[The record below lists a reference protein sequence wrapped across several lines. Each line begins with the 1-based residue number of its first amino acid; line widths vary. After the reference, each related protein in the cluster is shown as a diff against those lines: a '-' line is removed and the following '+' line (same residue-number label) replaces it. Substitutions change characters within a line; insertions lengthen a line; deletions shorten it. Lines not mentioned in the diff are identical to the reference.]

1 MRGPILSDLLNQG
14 EPEKPPKPTAFD
26 YLTKLILPVLALVAL
41 ILTRSEKQTALT
53 WGLLVFAFISLVA
66 GFFPQL
72 AAWAKGKVQHGS
84 DERVARRAFSEL
96 RKFIQRFGEFVG
108 SGSDTL
114 HHIVES
120 ELCGNNPEMAA
131 QLGLPSIGI
140 FQGFWTTLSDRA
152 AIERPTLASFMG
164 TASALNML
172 VAVYNNHCMHVVFER
187 IPQKLRAEVS
197 GLPKH
202 VEDQVDWERMGQR
215 PPGQLA
221 EPARRSL
228 EGCRERFNAF
238 LDAYEN
244 FLGGFDE
251 RFTMRHLPSCR
262 FPRVKP
268 L

>member
-1 MRGPILSDLLNQG
+1 MNLPILSDALGPG

-53 WGLLVFAFISLVA
+53 WGLLGFAFLSLLA
-66 GFFPQL
+66 GFYPQL
-72 AAWAKGKVQHGS
+72 ASWVKKQARS
-84 DERVARRAFSEL
+84 DRDERIAKRAFPEL
-96 RKFIQRFGEFVG
+96 KKLIYRFGEFVG
-108 SGSDTL
+108 SRSDTL
-114 HHIVES
+114 HSIVQS
-120 ELCGNNPEMAA
+120 EVCGNNQDMATR
-131 QLGLPSIGI
+131 LGLPNIQI
-140 FQGFWTTLSDRA
+140 FQGFWTTVSARA
-152 AIERPTLASFMG
+152 AVERPTLATFKG
-164 TASALNML
+164 TVTALNML
-172 VAVYNNHCMHVVFER
+172 VALYNNHCMYVVFDR
-187 IPQKLRAEVS
+187 FPQELRWQVS

-202 VEDQVDWERMGQR
+202 VEEQVDWERMGQK

-244 FLGGFDE
+244 FLRSLDE
-251 RFTMRHLPSCR
+251 RFIERHIPSR
-262 FPRVKP
+262 SFPRVKP